1 MIQIYHNPRCSKSRS
16 GLKYLE
22 EKGIQPEVIQYLDTP
37 LSSKDLTQILQKLN
51 MRPLEIIRKGEA
63 IFKEEFKGKDLSDEQ
78 WIEAMVQHPRLIER
92 PIIINGNRAVIA
104 RPTEAIDEIL

>member
-1 MIQIYHNPRCSKSRS
+1 
-16 GLKYLE
+16 
-22 EKGIQPEVIQYLDTP
+22 
-37 LSSKDLTQILQKLN
+37 